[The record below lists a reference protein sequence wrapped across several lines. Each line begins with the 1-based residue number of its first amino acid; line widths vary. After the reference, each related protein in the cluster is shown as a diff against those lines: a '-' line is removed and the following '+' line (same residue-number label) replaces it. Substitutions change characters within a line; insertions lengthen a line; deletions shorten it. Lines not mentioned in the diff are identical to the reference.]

1 MFLKMYAQ
9 MMQQVT
15 GKEARTSA
23 SSQDPLVASSPNG
36 AFSPASS
43 GIAATRADP
52 GGKKK
57 GAGGAQRMSQVLRN
71 KLMMTNPLAF
81 NMFNRGAV
89 PEEEEEE
96 ESGPLQSG
104 TMELMPYMPGNG
116 SNYGSG
122 SSYTEPL
129 RTKYGMQEGTDPT
142 VDLHWQNQGQQRG
155 WNPKGL
161 LALPAP
167 ASSLATQE
175 SDIALQFDQFGSPG
189 FAQSQNAM
197 YQQKLKQQQQL
208 KQQRLL
214 QQQQQQQQVATDQ
227 DMIPAGQSQMGSTGF
242 AQSQNAMYQ
251 QRLQKQKMQQQ
262 QQQQLPRQQQLQLQ
276 APAEDESVSEA
287 RYGENADSSM
297 YSQQQMMPQQQQQQQ
312 QQQYSA
318 TGQFGSA
325 GYAQSQ
331 TVLYQQNLMQQRQK
345 KLQQQQQQQ
354 QRQQLQAQ
362 GSRQEAGMEGAQSNF
377 SYAQSQNPLYEQ
389 QLQQQQQAQ
398 AQQVRLQQQPLNSPA
413 GQLGSAQYAQT
424 QAAMYQQKLQQLKQR
439 QNQQQ
444 LPQQRQSQQPGM
456 NQLPTTSQL
465 RSAASPAAGEAA
477 SVGGASAVTQGQDE
491 QMGSVGYAL
500 AQNARYQQQLQQQ
513 QMRRQQRISQAPAL
527 PSQQKQMQMQ
537 QQMPRQLP
545 QLQQSMQ
552 ASPSK
557 PGPSSEVRPARVAF
571 SWRRKVY
578 CLYCFLCFDF
588 LLCAP
593 VSVRTDVTNL
603 SHDSCHQP
611 CPVDIHDKAL
621 SITTF
626 RV

>member
-1 MFLKMYAQ
+1 MKMYAQ

-23 SSQDPLVASSPNG
+23 SSQDPLVASSPSG
-36 AFSPASS
+36 AFPGASS
-43 GIAATRADP
+43 GTAATRADP

-81 NMFNRGAV
+81 NMFNRGTV
-89 PEEEEEE
+89 PEEAEEEEEQ
-96 ESGPLQSG
+96 SGPLQSG

-129 RTKYGMQEGTDPT
+129 RTKYGMQEGTDPN
-142 VDLHWQNQGQQRG
+142 VDLHWQNQGQQRS
-155 WNPKGL
+155 WNSKGL

-175 SDIALQFDQFGSPG
+175 SDIALQVDQFGSAG

-227 DMIPAGQSQMGSTGF
+227 DMIPAGQSQMCSTGF

-262 QQQQLPRQQQLQLQ
+262 QQQLPRQQQLQLQ
-276 APAEDESVSEA
+276 DTAEDESVSEA
-287 RYGENADSSM
+287 RYGGNADSSM
-297 YSQQQMMPQQQQQQQ
+297 YSQQQTMPQQQQQQ
-312 QQQYSA
+312 SPA

-331 TVLYQQNLMQQRQK
+331 TVLYQQNLMQQRQQ
-345 KLQQQQQQQ
+345 KL
-354 QRQQLQAQ
+354 QQLQAQ

-389 QLQQQQQAQ
+389 QLQQQQQQQQVQ
-398 AQQVRLQQQPLNSPA
+398 AQQARLQQQPLNSPA
-413 GQLGSAQYAQT
+413 AQLGSAQYAQT

-444 LPQQRQSQQPGM
+444 LPQQQQSQQPGM

-477 SVGGASAVTQGQDE
+477 SVGGPSATTQGQDE

-500 AQNARYQQQLQQQ
+500 AQNAQYQQQLQQQ
-513 QMRRQQRISQAPAL
+513 QMRRQQRMSQAPAL
-527 PSQQKQMQMQ
+527 ASQQMEKQKQMQMQ

-545 QLQQSMQ
+545 QLQQSVQ
-552 ASPSK
+552 ALPSK

-571 SWRRKVY
+571 SWRQKVH
-578 CLYCFLCFDF
+578 CL
-588 LLCAP
+588 
-593 VSVRTDVTNL
+593 
-603 SHDSCHQP
+603 H
-611 CPVDIHDKAL
+611 
-621 SITTF
+621 
-626 RV
+626 